1 MAMTPSDDLSG
12 EYSFPVTGPGQE
24 PAEAGTGVVAVPW
37 VVRDV
42 VRDINRASGK
52 RWQAIDPLLPQP
64 RDLPAGCAD
73 PFQTTDAKSGRAAG
87 FAVCRHQYYPADSL
101 LQTWGAATQFVLT
114 PRLRERDTCPGLDDL
129 LAQWHDHLESIQE
142 AHTDD
147 TAALVTWPSRDVT
160 GVKAL
165 LKHGLQPMTVLAV
178 RVAGRSVTAAA
189 KPDGSLT
196 IRRATPRD
204 EQAVAEMEMGVILFD
219 EQFGGAVP
227 RPATAN
233 LIRQSTQ
240 AALAKP
246 CTWTWLAEKGGTP
259 VGLLVVQ
266 PPADSTWVAAMT
278 ARTPAAYLATMF
290 VKPAERGAGIAT
302 ELVRK
307 AHAELD
313 EAGVA
318 VTVLHHSQVNPVSG
332 PFWNR
337 MGYRPLWTSWETR
350 PAAALRP

>member
-1 MAMTPSDDLSG
+1 
-12 EYSFPVTGPGQE
+12 
-24 PAEAGTGVVAVPW
+24 VPW

-42 VRDINRASGK
+42 VRDINRASGR

-64 RDLPAGCAD
+64 RDLPAGCSD
-73 PFQTTDAKSGRAAG
+73 PFQATDPKTGRAIG

-114 PRLRERDTCPGLDDL
+114 PRLRERDTYPALDDL
-129 LAQWHDHLESIQE
+129 LAQWHDHLKSIQD
-142 AHTDD
+142 ARTDD

-165 LKHGLQPMTVLAV
+165 LRHGLQPMTVLAV
-178 RVAGRSVTAAA
+178 RVAGRNGAAGTRQDA
-189 KPDGSLT
+189 SLA
-196 IRRATPRD
+196 IRLATPED
-204 EQAVAEMEMGVILFD
+204 EQAVAEMEMGVIRFD

-227 RPATAN
+227 RPATEN
-233 LIRQSTQ
+233 LIRKSTQ
-240 AALAKP
+240 ATLTRQR
-246 CTWTWLAEKGGTP
+246 TWTWLAEKGGTP

-278 ARTPAAYLATMF
+278 AKTPAAYLATMF

-302 ELVRK
+302 ALVAK

-313 EAGVA
+313 RTGVA

-350 PAAALRP
+350 PAASLRP

>member
-1 MAMTPSDDLSG
+1 M
-12 EYSFPVTGPGQE
+12 
-24 PAEAGTGVVAVPW
+24 PW

-42 VRDINRASGK
+42 VRDINRATGR
-52 RWQAIDPLLPQP
+52 RWQAIDPLLPLP

-73 PFQTTDAKSGRAAG
+73 PFQATDARTGRATG

-114 PRLRERDTCPGLDDL
+114 PRLRERDTYPALDDL
-129 LAQWHDHLESIQE
+129 LAQWHDHLNAIQD
-142 AHTDD
+142 AHSED

-160 GVKAL
+160 GVRAL
-165 LKHGLQPMTVLAV
+165 LKHGLQPMTVLAA
-178 RVAGRSVTAAA
+178 RPVARAAA
-189 KPDGSLT
+189 GTGTRHDKSLT
-196 IRRATPRD
+196 IRQAGPEDERA
-204 EQAVAEMEMGVILFD
+204 VVEMEMGVIRFD

-227 RPATAN
+227 RPATED
-233 LIRQSTQ
+233 LIRQNTRVT
-240 AALAKP
+240 LAKP
-246 CTWTWLAEKGGTP
+246 RTWTWLAEKGGTP

-278 ARTPAAYLATMF
+278 ATAPAAYLATMF

-302 ELVRK
+302 ALAGT
-307 AHAELD
+307 AHEELD
-313 EAGVA
+313 KAGVA

-350 PAAALRP
+350 PAATLRS